1 MIRRQRL
8 HSLVASLGLAIAL
21 AWTTIG
27 PASARSLT
35 GSAHV
40 IDGDTLVMQGVR
52 LRLEGIDAPETRQTC
67 QDPRTRQPVQCGALA
82 AEALRRLIA
91 NQEITCHLLQRDR
104 YGRFIAR
111 CHVAGRMGGG
121 LPVGRDLSAGM
132 VASGWAVAY
141 MAEARPDLG
150 VAEQAARL
158 RGLGIWATRFERPE
172 DYRRSARGT

>member
-1 MIRRQRL
+1 M
-8 HSLVASLGLAIAL
+8 LGLAFAL
-21 AWTTIG
+21 AWMATN
-27 PASARSLT
+27 PASAHSVT
-35 GSAHV
+35 GGAQV
-40 IDGDTLVMQGVR
+40 IDGDTLVVQGVR

-67 QDPRTRQPVQCGALA
+67 QDTRTRLPIQCGALA

-91 NQEITCHLLQRDR
+91 DQAITCHLLRRDR

-111 CHVAGRMGGG
+111 CHVTGRMGGN
-121 LPVGRDLSAGM
+121 LPIGRDLSAGM

-158 RGLGIWATRFERPE
+158 RGLGLWATRFERPE
-172 DYRRSARGT
+172 DYRRSARGA

>member
-1 MIRRQRL
+1 MIKPRTLRWF
-8 HSLVASLGLAIAL
+8 AAMAGMAL
-21 AWTTIG
+21 AFALMAPY

-67 QDPRTRQPVQCGALA
+67 QDLRTRQPIQCGVMA

-132 VASGWAVAY
+132 VASGWALAY
-141 MAEARPDLG
+141 MAEARPDLS

-158 RGLGIWATRFERPE
+158 RGLGIWATRFDRPE
-172 DYRRSARGT
+172 DYRRSARGR